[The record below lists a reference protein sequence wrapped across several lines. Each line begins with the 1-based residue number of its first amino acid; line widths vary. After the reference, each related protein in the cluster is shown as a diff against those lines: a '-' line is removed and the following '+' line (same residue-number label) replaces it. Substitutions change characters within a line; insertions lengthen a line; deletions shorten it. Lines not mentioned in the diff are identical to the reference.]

1 MKKNMFLLVLTTL
14 FLPALIRGE
23 ESLEFIAQLDQSL
36 ERIFSEHAK
45 QISAADF
52 REARDSNYF
61 PKIKKKRKKIRT
73 CQNMAG
79 ILGAASQCQ
88 FSLI

>member
-1 MKKNMFLLVLTTL
+1 MFLLILTTL
-14 FLPALIRGE
+14 LLPTLIRGE

-45 QISAADF
+45 QISAPDL

-88 FSLI
+88 YSLI

>member
-1 MKKNMFLLVLTTL
+1 MEKTFFLLTVVLPT
-14 FLPALIRGE
+14 LIRAE
-23 ESLEFIAQLDQSL
+23 ESLESIVQLDQSL
-36 ERIFSEHAK
+36 NKIFSEHAK

-79 ILGAASQCQ
+79 ILGGASQNVN
-88 FSLI
+88 FP

>member
-1 MKKNMFLLVLTTL
+1 MEKTFFLLTVVLPT
-14 FLPALIRGE
+14 LIRAE
-23 ESLEFIAQLDQSL
+23 ESLESIVQLDQSL
-36 ERIFSEHAK
+36 NKIFSEHAK

-79 ILGAASQCQ
+79 ILGAAASQNVN
-88 FSLI
+88 FP

>member
-1 MKKNMFLLVLTTL
+1 MKKNMFLLVLITL
-14 FLPALIRGE
+14 FFPTLIRGE

>member
-1 MKKNMFLLVLTTL
+1 MEKSLFQLVLPTV
-14 FLPALIRGE
+14 FLQTLIRGE

-36 ERIFSEHAK
+36 DQIFSEHAK
-45 QISAADF
+45 QISASEF
-52 REARDSNYF
+52 RESRDSNYF

>member
-14 FLPALIRGE
+14 FFPTLIRGE